1 MFLLYRQESSCVYF
15 TSLRVHNWNRC
26 TSTFKE
32 FSHCFSDLKG
42 ECYYSWKCEMEVSI
56 VVSVKEI
63 VYHKE
68 YYIPEQIVKINA
80 TTEDLKDAWIMV
92 PTVYHF
98 HCVILQVL

>member
-1 MFLLYRQESSCVYF
+1 
-15 TSLRVHNWNRC
+15 
-26 TSTFKE
+26 
-32 FSHCFSDLKG
+32 
-42 ECYYSWKCEMEVSI
+42 MEASI